1 MLIAIDG
8 PAGAGKSTVARAL
21 AARLGF
27 GYLDSGALYRCVA
40 LLSLESP
47 DAVPAQLARDAAIEL
62 CTGAPS
68 APGTVLLGPRDVSEA
83 IRTPAVS
90 ERASHV
96 AADPD
101 VRAVLVRRQ
110 RQLLALGAWV
120 AEGRD
125 IGTVVAPEA
134 KLKVFLTAKPEER
147 ARRRAVQSG
156 AEERTVLAEQSL
168 RDERDRTRAHSPLR
182 PAPGAVELD
191 TTGLTVEQVVERIV
205 ALAHVAAG
213 M

>member
-1 MLIAIDG
+1 MVIAIDG
-8 PAGAGKSTVARAL
+8 PAGAGKSTLARAL

-27 GYLDSGALYRCVA
+27 GHLDSGALYRCVA

-47 DAVPAQLARDAAIEL
+47 AAVPAQLARDAPIEL
-62 CTGAPS
+62 CPGAPGT
-68 APGTVLLGPRDVSEA
+68 PGTVLLGARDVSEA

-101 VRAVLVRRQ
+101 VRDELVRRQ
-110 RQLLALGAWV
+110 RQLLAHGDWV

-134 KLKVFLTAKPEER
+134 ELKVFLIAKPEER
-147 ARRRAVQSG
+147 ARRRAVQLG
-156 AEERTVLAEQSL
+156 AEERTVLAEQAL
-168 RDERDRTRAHSPLR
+168 RDERDRTREHSPLR

-191 TTGLTVEQVVERIV
+191 TTGLSVEQVVERI
-205 ALAHVAAG
+205 AGLARAAAG
-213 M
+213 